1 MLNVV
6 SVILHL
12 QLRTCNLT
20 TPDPGNAGVGRG
32 KKLSVLHIQP
42 WCADGLTLF
51 ILFTFE
57 NFTYGVIRH
66 AAACPGIGPI
76 LHFR

>member
-42 WCADGLTLF
+42 WCADGLTSF
-51 ILFTFE
+51 SIHTFE
-57 NFTYGVIRH
+57 KFIRG
-66 AAACPGIGPI
+66 AIRPAVACYGIGTI
-76 LHFR
+76 LRIG